1 MGSRKVSFEEG
12 KIFFGS
18 ILMIDLKKEKKL
30 EGSVLLSILL
40 LFLFM

>member
-12 KIFFGS
+12 KKIFGF
-18 ILMIDLKKEKKL
+18 LMIDLKKEKKL

>member
-1 MGSRKVSFEEG
+1 MGSCKVSFEEG
-12 KIFFGS
+12 NFFFWF
-18 ILMIDLKKEKKL
+18 LMIDLKKEKKL